1 MRKGVGRGEGL
12 LKLIVGL
19 GNPGDEYVGTRHNI
33 GFMVADLLADKNRIS
48 LNQSKFKAI
57 IGRGKAGSQDLVVAK
72 PQTYMNRSGE
82 SVSSLLLFYKLNL
95 SDCIVICDDLELP
108 TGKIRI
114 REKGGHGGHNGLRSI
129 FEQTGGNDF
138 VRVRIGIG
146 RPKNESQVSDYVLS
160 HFSKVEKPLIE
171 DAIERAAKAVE
182 TIIADGV
189 ESAMNRFN

>member
-19 GNPGDEYVGTRHNI
+19 GNPGDEYARTRHNI
-33 GFMVADLLADKNRIS
+33 GFMAVDLLADKNRIS

-57 IGRGKAGSQDLVVAK
+57 IGKGKAGSQDLVVAK

-82 SVSSLLLFYKLNL
+82 SVSSLLFFYKLNPT
-95 SDCIVICDDLELP
+95 DCIVICDDLELP

-129 FEQTGGNDF
+129 IEQTGGNEF

-146 RPKNESQVSDYVLS
+146 RPKDESQVSDYVLS

-171 DAIERAAKAVE
+171 DAVENASKAVE
-182 TIIADGV
+182 TIIAEGV
-189 ESAMNRFN
+189 EAAMNRFN

>member
-1 MRKGVGRGEGL
+1 M
-12 LKLIVGL
+12 KLIVGL
-19 GNPGDEYVGTRHNI
+19 GNPGDEYARTRHNI
-33 GFMVADLLADKNRIS
+33 GFMVADLIADKNRIS

-57 IGRGKAGSQDLVVAK
+57 IGRGKVDDEDLIVAK

-82 SVSSLLLFYKLNL
+82 SVSSLLFFYKLNP

-129 FEQTGGNDF
+129 IEQTGGNEF

-146 RPKNESQVSDYVLS
+146 RPKDEPQVSDYVLGI
-160 HFSKVEKPLIE
+160 FSKVERPLIE
-171 DAIERAAKAVE
+171 DAIDKAAKAVE

-189 ESAMNRFN
+189 EKAMNIFN

>member
-1 MRKGVGRGEGL
+1 

-19 GNPGDEYVGTRHNI
+19 GNPGDEYVKTRHNI
-33 GFMVADLLADKNRIS
+33 GFMVADLFADKNRIA

-57 IGRGKAGSQDLVVAK
+57 IGKGKACNEDLIVAK
-72 PQTYMNRSGE
+72 PQTFMNRSGE
-82 SVSSLLLFYKLNL
+82 SVSSLLFFYKLNP

-108 TGKIRI
+108 SGKIRI

-129 FEQTGGNDF
+129 IEQSGGNEF

-146 RPKNESQVSDYVLS
+146 RPKNEPQVSDYVLGT
-160 HFSKVEKPLIE
+160 FSKFEKPLID
-171 DAIERAAKAVE
+171 DAIESAAKAVE

-189 ESAMNRFN
+189 EAAMNIFN

>member
-19 GNPGDEYVGTRHNI
+19 GNPGDEYARTRHNI
-33 GFMVADLLADKNRIS
+33 GFMAVDLLADKNRIS

-57 IGRGKAGSQDLVVAK
+57 IGRGKRGDEDLIVAK

-82 SVSSLLLFYKLNL
+82 SVSSLLFFYKLNPT
-95 SDCIVICDDLELP
+95 DCIVICDDLELP

-129 FEQTGGNDF
+129 IEQTGGNEF

-146 RPKNESQVSDYVLS
+146 RPKDESQVSDYVLS

-171 DAIERAAKAVE
+171 DAVENASKAVE
-182 TIIADGV
+182 TIIAEGV
-189 ESAMNRFN
+189 EAAMNRFN